1 MATIS
6 GRPVGI
12 LGTGMKLPNKIIT
25 NADLETMVETSNQW
39 IVERTGIKTRY
50 VVSEGESNASLAA
63 SAALDAMKDAGAE
76 PLDIDMVMVGTNS
89 PDMLLPGVGP
99 VVQGMIGAVNA
110 GGMDIQ
116 AGCPGGLYGMTMAAG
131 GIASGIWDKVVVIGS
146 EALTRMI
153 DWTDRNTCI
162 LFGDGAAAFVM
173 GEWQPG
179 MLKVT
184 HAELKADGLKSDLII
199 FPGGLA
205 AEPATEETLKN
216 KRHFLGMKGNEVF
229 KFVNKELPPF
239 LENFCKESG
248 ITVQDVDW
256 WIFHQ
261 ANMRILDG
269 VLRRI
274 GVSMDK
280 TIINLDK
287 YGNTSAASIMI
298 ALHEGRADGRIKS
311 GQRILVSSFGAGM
324 TYGAVLI
331 ES

>member
-1 MATIS
+1 MAVIN

-12 LGTGMKLPNKIIT
+12 LGTGMKLPDRIVT
-25 NADLETMVETSNQW
+25 NADLEKMVDTSNQW
-39 IVERTGIKTRY
+39 IVERTGIHTRY
-50 VVSEGESNASLAA
+50 VVSDGESNASLAA
-63 SAALDAMKDAGAE
+63 ASALDAIKDAGVT
-76 PLDIDMVMVGTNS
+76 PSDIDMVMVGTNS
-89 PDMLLPGVGP
+89 PDTLLPGVGP
-99 VVQGMIGAVNA
+99 VVQGIIGASHA

-116 AGCPGGLYGMTMAAG
+116 AGCPGGLYGMTLAAG
-131 GIASGIWDKVVVIGS
+131 GIASGIWNNVVVIGS
-146 EALTRMI
+146 EAITRMI

-162 LFGDGAAAFVM
+162 IFGDGAAAFVM
-173 GEWQPG
+173 GEWRPG
-179 MLKVT
+179 MMRVT
-184 HAELKADGLKSDLII
+184 HSELRADGLKGDLIT

-216 KRHFLGMKGNEVF
+216 KRHFIGMKGNEVF

-239 LENFCKESG
+239 LQGFCDDSG
-248 ITVQDVDW
+248 VAVQDIDW

-261 ANMRILDG
+261 ANIRILDG

-274 GVSMDK
+274 GVSMDR

-298 ALHEGRADGRIKS
+298 ALHEGRMDGRIKS